1 MNILITGAA
10 GFIGSSFL
18 RNVLNKNHQ
27 AIVLDKLTYAG
38 HTENFPSNIDFKF
51 VKGCIT
57 DSKTVESILFNEQ
70 IDWIVNFAAESHVD
84 NSIHSPNI
92 FIETNVLGTLNL
104 LNVAT
109 KYYQQLETSKKN
121 NFRFLQVST
130 DEVFGTLGDDGY
142 FNEDSKYQ
150 PNSPY
155 SASKAAADHLV
166 RAWFHTY
173 QLPTMIT
180 NCSNN
185 YGPRQFPEKLIP
197 TMILK
202 ALELKK
208 LPVYG
213 NGQNVRDWIYVDDHS
228 EGIYLALEKGK
239 PGEVYCLGGNAEEKN
254 IDVVQMICEILD
266 QKKPRQDGKKYQELI
281 EFVTD
286 RKGHDWRYAIDDSK
300 AIRELGFSR
309 QMKNFKQGLELT
321 IDWYLNNEDWIS
333 KVSNKKGGRS

>member
-18 RNVLNKNHQ
+18 RKVLKKNHQ
-27 AIVLDKLTYAG
+27 AVVLDKLTYAG
-38 HTENFPSNIDFKF
+38 HVENFPSDQEFKF
-51 VKGCIT
+51 IHGCIT
-57 DSKTVESILFNEQ
+57 DSKTIESILFGEK

-84 NSIHSPNI
+84 NSIHSPNV
-92 FIETNVLGTLNL
+92 FIETNVVGTLNL

-109 KYYQQLETSKKN
+109 KYYQQLELDKKN

-130 DEVFGTLGDDGY
+130 DEVFGTLGDVGY

-197 TMILK
+197 TMILN
-202 ALELKK
+202 ALQLKQ

-254 IDVVQMICEILD
+254 INVVEMICDILD
-266 QKKPRQDGKKYQELI
+266 QKRPRRDGKTYKDLI

-286 RKGHDWRYAIDDSK
+286 RKGHDWRYAIDDAK

-309 QMKNFKQGLELT
+309 QMKNFRQGLELT
-321 IDWYLNNEDWIS
+321 IEWYLDNEDWIS
-333 KVSNKKGGRS
+333 KVTKKQGGKS